1 MWVGEGSADDTSWL
15 CSLGLQCPVA
25 ACQAGCHLEH
35 DRVTVLEYHS
45 SLVAPGM
52 PIG

>member
-1 MWVGEGSADDTSWL
+1 MLVGEGSEDNTSWL

-25 ACQAGCHLEH
+25 AYQAGCHLEH

-45 SLVAPGM
+45 SLVATGVPMG
-52 PIG
+52 